1 MACWLQVTT
10 LTMAK
15 GLQSAF
21 LHPMSCIKWP
31 DLPAPWSQP
40 PSHSLQLMSII
51 RGRCGC
57 TSTAWYLILS
67 MGSLLGSSLWR
78 QLRCNCNS
86 TCLISSGSCSNNL
99 KFNSPKQRTPN
110 LEPSLL
116 VYGVQSQAGIPPI
129 LPRKWNRNGNFE
141 AGPGSCSPYKKL
153 NAKPS
158 MSQSTALP
166 PSDSAI
172 SVRNLKRHILALPN
186 IPAA

>member
-1 MACWLQVTT
+1 MAE
-10 LTMAK
+10 

-21 LHPMSCIKWP
+21 LHPAVLHQWP
-31 DLPAPWSQP
+31 DLPGPWSQP
-40 PSHSLQLMSII
+40 PCHSLQLMSII

-67 MGSLLGSSLWR
+67 MGSFLESSLRR

-86 TCLISSGSCSNNL
+86 SCLTSSGSCSINL

-116 VYGVQSQAGIPPI
+116 VYGVQSQAGILPI
-129 LPRKWNRNGNFE
+129 LPRQWKRNNHFE

-158 MSQSTALP
+158 MSQSTVLP

-172 SVRNLKRHILALPN
+172 SVRNLKIHVLALPS